1 MNYRNDPYAGGF
13 QRPHGGQQQ
22 QFPGIANPV
31 YNGNY
36 MPPPSTTPRALT
48 PTSADAPGFNSALE
62 FNPVPSPALPPVP
75 VVGAEVATPP
85 APKSSGFSLS
95 SIGGNI
101 KDLQGLVE
109 RMGGLDGIITT
120 MTKVQKVVGSVQQMA
135 PLIKVLAG
143 SFGKKSDSASSDDD
157 IEEYVPKRR
166 RRRRTGSS
174 GRRRRV
180 GSGTNGSRKRR
191 PRR

>member
-1 MNYRNDPYAGGF
+1 MNYRNDSYAGGF
-13 QRPHGGQQQ
+13 QRPHGGQQ

-36 MPPPSTTPRALT
+36 MPPPSATPRALT
-48 PTSADAPGFNSALE
+48 QTPGEAPGFNSAPE
-62 FNPVPSPALPPVP
+62 FNLAPVPAPAPS
-75 VVGAEVATPP
+75 VGAEAAAPP

-109 RMGGLDGIITT
+109 RMGGLDGILTT
-120 MTKVQKVVGSVQQMA
+120 MTKVQKVVGSFQQMA

-143 SFGKKSDSASSDDD
+143 SFGKKSSSDSSDDD
-157 IEEYVPKRR
+157 IDEYVPKRR
-166 RRRRTGSS
+166 RKRRRGSNS
-174 GRRRRV
+174 RRRV